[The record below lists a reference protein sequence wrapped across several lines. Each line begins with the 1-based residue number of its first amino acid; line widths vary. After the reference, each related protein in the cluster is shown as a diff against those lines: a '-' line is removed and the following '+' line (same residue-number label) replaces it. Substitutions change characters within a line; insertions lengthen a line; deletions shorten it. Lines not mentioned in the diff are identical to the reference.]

1 MAKKILVIDDE
12 PHIVQLL
19 KSRLQANGYEVV
31 AASNGKEGLERVE
44 QENPD
49 LIILDI
55 LMPAMDGYT
64 FVRRL
69 RKASREIPVIV
80 LTGQGAMQD
89 LFAVEGINDYMVKP
103 FKAEELLE
111 KIEKYIGKA

>member
-1 MAKKILVIDDE
+1 MSKILVIDDE
-12 PHIVQLL
+12 PHIVELL
-19 KSRLQANGYEVV
+19 RSRLQAHGYDVV
-31 AASNGKEGLERVE
+31 TAANGKEGLERVQ

-69 RKASREIPVIV
+69 RKDGQQIPVIV
-80 LTGQGAMQD
+80 LTGQGAMRD
-89 LFAVEGINDYMVKP
+89 LFAVEGVNDYMVKP
-103 FKAEELLE
+103 FKSEELLE
-111 KIEKYIGKA
+111 KIKKHLGKG